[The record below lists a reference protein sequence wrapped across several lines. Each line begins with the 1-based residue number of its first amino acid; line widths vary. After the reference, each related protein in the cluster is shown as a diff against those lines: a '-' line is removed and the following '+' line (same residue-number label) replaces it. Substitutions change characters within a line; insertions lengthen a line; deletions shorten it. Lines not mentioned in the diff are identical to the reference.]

1 MFYLEVELGQKGGPP
16 RLTPIQLLDLHEPFK
31 VVMVCKHLNRMRGAF
46 AVVAPLLEGL
56 YNGEELLIIGL
67 VVLLGVDKLARPK
80 RDGVL
85 LAIFTVSVVQ
95 L

>member
-1 MFYLEVELGQKGGPP
+1 VA
-16 RLTPIQLLDLHEPFK
+16 LLLK
-31 VVMVCKHLNRMRGAF
+31 
-46 AVVAPLLEGL
+46 GL

-80 RDGVL
+80 RDGVP